1 MGGAAAGES
10 DDATKDS
17 ADNASVG
24 ALPTATAHPGPCVV
38 DAHHHLWDLSVRDQD
53 WITGPALAP
62 LRRTFTERDLS
73 AEAAAAGVTATI
85 LVQTV
90 TVAEETPEMLAT
102 ARDSDLIAGVVG
114 WTDLTS
120 PETDATLATLLAL
133 PGGRHLVGI
142 RHQVQ
147 SEPDPAWLLRP
158 DVRRGLI
165 AVADAGLAY
174 DLVILPHQLP
184 AATTAARDLPEL
196 TFVLDH
202 AAKPHVSSG
211 ELEPWATDLRAFAAL
226 PNTVGKL
233 SGLHTEADWHAWTVR
248 DLRPYADT
256 LLDAFGPSRLMFG
269 SDWPVCTLAVSYGR
283 TLTTAEKLTEALS
296 PGERAAV
303 FGGTAMETYR
313 LGERPSAGA
322 APRTRGDD
330 SHDAPPSSAE

>member
-1 MGGAAAGES
+1 M
-10 DDATKDS
+10 
-17 ADNASVG
+17 G
-24 ALPTATAHPGPCVV
+24 ALPTATAADGPYVV

-53 WITGPALAP
+53 WITGPALTP

-73 AEAAAAGVTATI
+73 AETAAAGVTATV

-120 PETDATLATLLAL
+120 PETAATLAALLAL

-158 DVRRGLI
+158 DVRRGLT
-165 AVADAGLAY
+165 AVAAAGLTY

-202 AAKPHVSSG
+202 AAKPPVASG

-269 SDWPVCTLAVSYGR
+269 SDWPVCTLAVPYGR
-283 TLTTAEKLTEALS
+283 TLATAGALTEAFS

-303 FGGTAMETYR
+303 FGGTAVETYR
-313 LGERPSAGA
+313 LGERTTHRAGRRA
-322 APRTRGDD
+322 VT
-330 SHDAPPSSAE
+330 